1 MKPEVQQATGSTPFP
16 RKYKLGTP
24 TDDWTHLEA
33 ASRAELFDD
42 ADVGW
47 VYAGADEAVEVVV
60 RDLLHLKQFLL
71 DGAVHLY
78 VLLAQVLL
86 DDRRALVRDERDV
99 GASVAAL
106 LADAAAREVR
116 QVAAVYL
123 AL

>member
-1 MKPEVQQATGSTPFP
+1 M
-16 RKYKLGTP
+16 
-24 TDDWTHLEA
+24 
-33 ASRAELFDD
+33 
-42 ADVGW
+42 
-47 VYAGADEAVEVVV
+47 

-71 DGAVHLY
+71 DGAVHLD

-116 QVAAVYL
+116 QVAAVDL
-123 AL
+123 ALCGDRRARIEQQNQQYEKFAINNEFL